1 LGWGA
6 PYIASYSVYL
16 LTTYLLALGSF
27 LNGSPTDLWHSLI
40 LIDWIADASA
50 PLHTHCVCVKAERKE
65 CVVIVVVGV
74 VVVVVVRP
82 FRFGHKRREMETD

>member
-16 LTTYLLALGSF
+16 LTYLLALGSS

-50 PLHTHCVCVKAERKE
+50 PLHTHTVCVRAERKE
-65 CVVIVVVGV
+65 CVVIVVVG